1 MHIYISRDHISSYY
15 GHSICLNTDTLYKII
30 ANRLNYSDVY
40 TNGVRYNIDT
50 TNEVKFKNV
59 II

>member
-1 MHIYISRDHISSYY
+1 MHIYISRYHISCYY
-15 GHSICLNTDTLYKII
+15 GHSIYLNTDTLYKII

-40 TNGVRYNIDT
+40 KNGVRYNIDN